1 MSRQQP
7 PPLDNSHLKTVL
19 LAGAGNIGSALA
31 PLLARME
38 NVGTILLVDTDIYE
52 VKNLSCQDI
61 SAGDVGRRKV
71 LVQSRRLQRIKP
83 AIDARAYCA
92 RVEDLPLGVLRV
104 DAILSC
110 LDSRTSR
117 RYVNQA
123 AWRLGVPWID
133 GAVDAAGVLA
143 RVNAYDPA
151 PEAPCMECGWED
163 ADYDTAALE
172 QAYPCQPR
180 GGGPAATN
188 APASLGHITAG
199 LMAIE
204 CQKLLSG
211 DRESLLAGRQVMLDL
226 RHHTHYVTTFRR
238 GRCRF
243 DHEIWHV
250 EHLDESPA
258 KMTLGQAVYLS
269 AGGLGPS
276 SGCAVRIEGQQ
287 FATMQFCPG
296 CGRHEAIAL
305 RLADRIPSVGRRCT
319 ACGKTMTVRGFDRQ
333 EWLSARTLSDRDLAR
348 PLCSLG
354 VEPYDVLSIRDEAS
368 QRHFVLG
375 ASRPLRTNGG
385 RDATGRSLPR
395 TIARR

>member
-1 MSRQQP
+1 MSSQQP

-31 PLLARME
+31 PLLARMG
-38 NVGTILLVDTDIYE
+38 NVGTILLVDPDVYE

-61 SAGDVGRRKV
+61 SAGNVGRRKV
-71 LVQSRRLQRIKP
+71 LVQAHRLQRIKP
-83 AIDARAYCA
+83 AIDVRAHCA

-104 DAILSC
+104 DAIVSC

-143 RVNAYDPA
+143 RVNAYVPA
-151 PEAPCMECGWED
+151 PESPCMECGWED
-163 ADYDTAALE
+163 ADYDTAVLE
-172 QAYPCQPR
+172 QAYPCQPG
-180 GGGPAATN
+180 GGGPTATN

-243 DHEIWHV
+243 DHEIWNV
-250 EHLDESPA
+250 EQLDDSPA
-258 KMTLGQAVYLS
+258 KMTLGQAVHLS
-269 AGGLGPS
+269 ASGSGPS
-276 SGCAVRIEGQQ
+276 SGWALRIEGQQ
-287 FATMQFCPG
+287 FAMMQFCSG

-305 RLADRIPSVGRRCT
+305 HLADRIPSVGRRCT

-333 EWLSARTLSDRDLAR
+333 EWLR
-348 PLCSLG
+348 
-354 VEPYDVLSIRDEAS
+354 
-368 QRHFVLG
+368 
-375 ASRPLRTNGG
+375 
-385 RDATGRSLPR
+385 
-395 TIARR
+395 ARR

>member
-7 PPLDNSHLKTVL
+7 PPPGNSHLKTVL

-61 SAGDVGRRKV
+61 PAGDVGRRKV

-143 RVNAYDPA
+143 RVNVYDPA
-151 PEAPCMECGWED
+151 PEAPVHG
-163 ADYDTAALE
+163 
-172 QAYPCQPR
+172 
-180 GGGPAATN
+180 
-188 APASLGHITAG
+188 
-199 LMAIE
+199 
-204 CQKLLSG
+204 
-211 DRESLLAGRQVMLDL
+211 
-226 RHHTHYVTTFRR
+226 
-238 GRCRF
+238 
-243 DHEIWHV
+243 
-250 EHLDESPA
+250 
-258 KMTLGQAVYLS
+258 
-269 AGGLGPS
+269 
-276 SGCAVRIEGQQ
+276 VR
-287 FATMQFCPG
+287 
-296 CGRHEAIAL
+296 L
-305 RLADRIPSVGRRCT
+305 GRR
-319 ACGKTMTVRGFDRQ
+319 
-333 EWLSARTLSDRDLAR
+333 
-348 PLCSLG
+348 
-354 VEPYDVLSIRDEAS
+354 
-368 QRHFVLG
+368 
-375 ASRPLRTNGG
+375 
-385 RDATGRSLPR
+385 
-395 TIARR
+395 